1 MSSMDSFMWSGLEL
15 CFRITELEAEVVN
28 IHIGTIIP
36 PSPEAPS
43 AVDYR

>member
-1 MSSMDSFMWSGLEL
+1 MWSGLEL

-28 IHIGTIIP
+28 IHITIIP
-36 PSPEAPS
+36 ARREAPS